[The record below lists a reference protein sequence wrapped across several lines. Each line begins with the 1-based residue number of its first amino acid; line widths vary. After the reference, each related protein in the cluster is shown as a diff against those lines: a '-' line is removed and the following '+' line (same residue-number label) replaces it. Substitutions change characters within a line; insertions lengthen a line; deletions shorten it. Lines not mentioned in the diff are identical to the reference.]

1 LNAVETMNR
10 TVITRL
16 VPLTTSVAIHAALV
30 ALVLSLVD
38 LRAPL
43 ERVFL
48 LELTE
53 LEAPAPAASPAPVPT
68 EGPPP
73 RQPEVVTKPK
83 AITKP
88 KPPPVEPASSLVAPS
103 PVEPAAPKSPPLES
117 LAVPTPA
124 LEPPAPEPQRLESP
138 AVESRALQ
146 SMTPEAR
153 NTPAATS
160 PARDRG
166 ASALDAFDVAGD
178 AARRSAASGTA
189 RSDTTTPPS
198 PAVAAL
204 PPGSVTRRAVP
215 RGGYQVRPTYP
226 ASARRLGVEGTTLLG
241 VLVADD
247 GRVTEIVVK
256 QSAGHPDLDRA
267 AADAVRRWRFEPARQ
282 GNEAV
287 PMWVLLPVEFRL
299 R

>member
-1 LNAVETMNR
+1 MNR

-38 LRAPL
+38 LTAPV

-53 LEAPAPAASPAPVPT
+53 LETPAPVASPAPVPT
-68 EGPPP
+68 ETPPP
-73 RQPEVVTKPK
+73 RPPQVITKPKAVTKPK
-83 AITKP
+83 PT
-88 KPPPVEPASSLVAPS
+88 PPVEPASSLVAPY
-103 PVEPAAPKSPPLES
+103 PVEPA
-117 LAVPTPA
+117 
-124 LEPPAPEPQRLESP
+124 PPAPEPQRLESP

-146 SMTPEAR
+146 STTPEVR
-153 NTPAATS
+153 NTLAASS
-160 PARDRG
+160 PARDLG
-166 ASALDAFDVAGD
+166 ASARDAFDVAGD
-178 AARRSAASGTA
+178 AARRSAESGTA
-189 RSDTTTPPS
+189 RSDTTSPPS

-287 PMWVLLPVEFRL
+287 SMWVLLPVEFRL